1 MTEDE
6 VLAFGEVVVRKARGG
21 DNPHVIVT
29 ILSDVVNAYKLK
41 IGEKIDIIT
50 NGKKIVIKRQRCENV
65 ITRNEFYY

>member
-21 DNPHVIVT
+21 DNPPVIVT
-29 ILSDVVNAYKLK
+29 IPSDVVNAYKLK

-50 NGKKIVIKRQRCENV
+50 NGKKIVIECRDVKM
-65 ITRNEFYY
+65 

>member
-21 DNPHVIVT
+21 DNPSVIVT
-29 ILSDVVNAYKLK
+29 IPSDVVNAYKLK

-50 NGKKIVIKRQRCENV
+50 NGKKIVIKRRDV
-65 ITRNEFYY
+65 KM

>member
-50 NGKKIVIKRQRCENV
+50 NGKKIVI
-65 ITRNEFYY
+65 TRRDVKM

>member
-21 DNPHVIVT
+21 DNPPVIVT
-29 ILSDVVNAYKLK
+29 IPSDVVNAYKLK

-50 NGKKIVIKRQRCENV
+50 NGKKIVFKRRDV
-65 ITRNEFYY
+65 KM

>member
-21 DNPHVIVT
+21 DNPPVIVT
-29 ILSDVVNAYKLK
+29 IPSDVVNAYKLK

-50 NGKKIVIKRQRCENV
+50 NGKKIVIKRRDV
-65 ITRNEFYY
+65 KM

>member
-1 MTEDE
+1 MNQYLLMTEDE

-41 IGEKIDIIT
+41 IGEKIDVIT
-50 NGKKIVIKRQRCENV
+50 NGKKIVIKPRDV
-65 ITRNEFYY
+65 KM

>member
-21 DNPHVIVT
+21 DNPYVIVT

>member
-41 IGEKIDIIT
+41 IREKIDVIT
-50 NGKKIVIKRQRCENV
+50 NGKKIVIKPRDV
-65 ITRNEFYY
+65 KM

>member
-1 MTEDE
+1 MNQYLLMTEDE

-41 IGEKIDIIT
+41 IGEKIDVIT
-50 NGKKIVIKRQRCENV
+50 NGKKIVIKRRDV
-65 ITRNEFYY
+65 KM

>member
-21 DNPHVIVT
+21 DNPPVIVT
-29 ILSDVVNAYKLK
+29 IPSDVVNASKLK

-50 NGKKIVIKRQRCENV
+50 NGKKIVIKCRDV
-65 ITRNEFYY
+65 KM